1 MSIYLKK
8 FRFLFTSLLLP
19 YRNFFIYI
27 FNSSRV
33 LYPSIFLNKK
43 YYIDPLIVQKRTS
56 IPMKPKLGSQLFL
69 DGDWDIKAVPIEE
82 VFKYIPKYKT
92 SKEIICQ
99 KLAIKETSEY
109 EFVKSKI
116 SKDNEYKGFKDPIEY
131 MKSIA
136 NLYDSIK
143 IDGYREN
150 NSVCRWIGE
159 VEIAIGRGGEIIKIN
174 SGNHRFACAYL
185 LGEKKIPVN
194 LCAVHSNYKKQFMSD
209 GIFKLNRNI
218 EKIING

>member
-99 KLAIKETSEY
+99 KLAIRCLS
-109 EFVKSKI
+109 
-116 SKDNEYKGFKDPIEY
+116 
-131 MKSIA
+131 
-136 NLYDSIK
+136 
-143 IDGYREN
+143 R
-150 NSVCRWIGE
+150 
-159 VEIAIGRGGEIIKIN
+159 
-174 SGNHRFACAYL
+174 
-185 LGEKKIPVN
+185 
-194 LCAVHSNYKKQFMSD
+194 
-209 GIFKLNRNI
+209 
-218 EKIING
+218 